1 MGEGTRMDLNE
12 AAADIATLSAFGKA
26 SQLHRLLRLDF
37 PFDDGPAKGTL
48 LVNTM
53 HAREELSRDF
63 CIDLELLSDSAFIP
77 LNAMMAKMVTVS
89 LVRADGSLRYFN
101 GYVNQFELI
110 KTDGGFAF
118 YRMVLGPWLAFARLR
133 EDCVSFQRKSI
144 VELTET
150 TFGHYPERDY
160 RFGLTDDAAPLSCA
174 NQYNETDYNHLHRR
188 WEALGLHYM
197 YEHRA
202 DGHTLCLADNTA
214 FAPWIDMGKE
224 GGTGEMVF
232 RSESGAIEGDGID
245 SWQPARRIGGSAL
258 TLTSFDYKK
267 PRPQRE
273 QGHSLNRQDNVASY
287 ERFRN
292 LGAYGFRDRAG
303 GEAMATRGMQELD
316 AMTQFF
322 RAAGNDRNAQAGRS
336 FQLLGHFSSEPPRMA
351 LAERAYLI
359 LAVDHHASNN
369 YQAGPGTPSNYT
381 NEMTC
386 IGQDVRWRPGRGH
399 NSAPCSDPG
408 VQTALVVG
416 PAGQQIHTD
425 GLGRVKV
432 QFHWDR
438 AGQYDDA
445 SSQWVRVAMPVAG
458 GQSGQIGIPR
468 IGQEVM
474 VQFLDGNVDHPII
487 TGIVYNSENMPPWQL
502 PGQAAL
508 SGLRSRELGGGGRSN
523 HLVLDDTAGKIQAQ
537 LKSDHLASQL
547 SLGHISRIED
557 NAGRKDARGQ
567 GFELRTD
574 GHGAVRA
581 QHGLLLSTEGRPNAG
596 AHITDMAP
604 TLARLAQGQEL
615 HDSLSQVA
623 QQALA
628 HQPGDQDQVAAALQA
643 QVDALK
649 GTGGQ
654 AAQGE
659 FPEFQAPH
667 LTLASPAGIETTTQG
682 STHLM
687 SVEHTALSSGGHASL
702 SAGKSLLVSVKE
714 AVRMF
719 AYKAGMKLVAA
730 SADIDITALK
740 DSVNILAKLNIT
752 HTANRITITAKEEVV
767 INGGS
772 SFSRWNA
779 SGIVHGTSGS
789 WRQHAAQHSFVPA
802 KSEGTAMLPQ
812 PVQLPPGQL
821 NLYHQYV
828 NMEGAT
834 KQGIKQGDYT
844 VVDAEGGVHQGKL
857 DDKGFASVAG
867 LPMGMATVSYGK
879 DPRDPWDEASYFGQE
894 SEWPAVAQS
903 GTDATAAVATD
914 PTCGRPDGAPI
925 AQKAGQ
931 LPSAKAAAATTKGER
946 DKFGALAQ
954 AAQQAASAVQSLP
967 KGGAQALLAPLAQT
981 ALGKPAGM
989 LPGATTALNVIGA
1002 ANDSKPA
1009 AAIASALGLPGS
1021 LPRISAE
1028 VPPSPLK
1035 KSVS

>member
-1 MGEGTRMDLNE
+1 MDLSE
-12 AAADIATLSAFGKA
+12 AVADIAALSAFGKA
-26 SQLHRLLRLDF
+26 SQLNRLLRVDF
-37 PFDDGPAKGTL
+37 PFDDGPDKGTL

-63 CIDLELLSDSAFIP
+63 CIDLELLSDNAFIE

-101 GYVNQFELI
+101 GYVNHFALL

-118 YRMVLGPWLAFARLR
+118 YRMVLGPWLAFSRLR
-133 EDCVSFQRKSI
+133 EDCVSFQRKSV
-144 VELTET
+144 VELTEA
-150 TFGHYPERDY
+150 TFSHYQERDY
-160 RFGLTDDAAPLSCA
+160 RFDLLDADPTLSCA

-188 WEALGLHYM
+188 WEALGLHYV
-197 YEHRA
+197 YDHRA
-202 DGHTLCLADNTA
+202 DGHTLRLADNTA
-214 FAPWIDMGKE
+214 LAPWIDMGKQD
-224 GGTGEMVF
+224 GTGEMAF
-232 RSESGAIEGDGID
+232 RSESGAAEGDGIHT
-245 SWQPARRIGGSAL
+245 WQPARKIGSGAL

-273 QGHSLNRQDNVASY
+273 QGHSANSQDRVTSY

-292 LGAYGFRDRAG
+292 TGSCGFRDRTG
-303 GEAMATRGMQELD
+303 GEALAARGMEELD
-316 AMTQFF
+316 AMTQYF

-336 FQLLGHFSSEPPRMA
+336 FRLAGHFSSEPPRMA
-351 LAERAYLI
+351 LATRDYVI
-359 LAVDHHASNN
+359 LAIDHHASNN
-369 YQAGPGTPSNYT
+369 YQAGTGALSTYA

-386 IGQDVRWRPGRGH
+386 IRQSVRWRPGRGY
-399 NSAPCSDPG
+399 NSERSIDPG

-425 GLGRVKV
+425 SLGRVKV

-438 AGQYDDA
+438 AGRNDEA
-445 SSQWVRVAMPVAG
+445 SSQWVRVAMPLAG
-458 GQSGQIGIPR
+458 GQFGQIGIPR
-468 IGQEVM
+468 AGQEVT

-487 TGIVYNSENMPPWQL
+487 TGVVYNGENMPPWQL

-508 SGLRSRELGGGGRSN
+508 SGWRSRELGGGRGN

-574 GHGAVRA
+574 GIGAVRA
-581 QHGLLLSTEGRPNAG
+581 QHGLLLSTEGKPNAG
-596 AHITDMAP
+596 AHITDMAA

-615 HDSLSQVA
+615 HDSLSQIA
-623 QQALA
+623 QQAQA
-628 HQPGDQDQVAAALQA
+628 HQSGDQDQVATALQA
-643 QVDALK
+643 QVDTIK
-649 GTGGQ
+649 GQSGQ
-654 AAQGE
+654 PAQGE

-667 LTLASPAGIETTTQG
+667 LTLSSAAGIETSTQG

-702 SAGKSLLVSVKE
+702 SAGKSLLVSVKD

-767 INGGS
+767 INGGT

-779 SGIVHGTSGS
+779 SGIVHGTNGT

-802 KSEGTAMLPQ
+802 RSEGTPALPRT
-812 PVQLPPGQL
+812 VQLPPGQL
-821 NLYHQYV
+821 DLYHQYV
-828 NMEGAT
+828 DREGGK
-834 KQGIKQGDYT
+834 KQGIRQGDYT
-844 VVDAEGGVHQGKL
+844 VVDAEGGVHEGAL
-857 DDKGFASVAG
+857 DGEGFASVAG
-867 LPMGMATVSYGK
+867 LPMGMATITYGK
-879 DPRDPWDEASYFGQE
+879 DPRDPWDEGSYFGPA
-894 SEWPAVAQS
+894 SEWPNVAEP
-903 GTDATAAVATD
+903 GTAAASSTAATADRPA
-914 PTCGRPDGAPI
+914 PTPMAQTASLLAGAQ
-925 AQKAGQ
+925 AASGKANGAADQ
-931 LPSAKAAAATTKGER
+931 LAAAA
-946 DKFGALAQ
+946 Q
-954 AAQQAASAVQSLP
+954 AVAQAASAVQSLP
-967 KGGAQALLAPLAQT
+967 KGGAQALLAPLGQA
-981 ALGKPAGM
+981 ALATVPGKFVSVANAFSSNAG
-989 LPGATTALNVIGA
+989 
-1002 ANDSKPA
+1002 KPA
-1009 AAIASALGLPGS
+1009 AAIASALGVHGS
-1021 LPRISAE
+1021 LPRIGTDIA
-1028 VPPSPLK
+1028 PAPLK
-1035 KSVS
+1035 KSIF

>member
-1 MGEGTRMDLNE
+1 MDLNE

-37 PFDDGPAKGTL
+37 PFDDGPEKGTL

-63 CIDLELLSDSAFIP
+63 CIDLELLSDNAFIP
-77 LNAMMAKMVTVS
+77 LSSMMAKMVTVS

-101 GYVNQFELI
+101 GYVSQFELI

-133 EDCVSFQRKSI
+133 EDCVSFQRKSV

-150 TFGHYPERDY
+150 TFNHYPERDF
-160 RFGLTDDAAPLSCA
+160 RIGLTDDAPTLSCA

-188 WEALGLHYM
+188 WEALGLHYA

-214 FAPWIDMGKE
+214 FAPWIDMGKQ
-224 GGTGEMVF
+224 GGTGEMAF
-232 RSESGAIEGDGID
+232 RSESGATEGDGIKT
-245 SWQPARRIGGSAL
+245 WQPVRRIGSGAL

-273 QGHSLNRQDNVASY
+273 QGHSANRQGNVTSY

-292 LGAYGFRDRAG
+292 TGCYGFRDRAG
-303 GEAMATRGMQELD
+303 GEALATRSMEELD

-336 FQLLGHFSSEPPRMA
+336 FRLLGHFSSEPPRMA
-351 LAERAYLI
+351 LAMRDYVI
-359 LAVDHHASNN
+359 LAIDHYASNN
-369 YQAGPGTPSNYT
+369 YQAGPGAPSSYT

-386 IGQDVRWRPGRGH
+386 IRQSVRWRPGRGY
-399 NSAPCSDPG
+399 NSERAIDPG

-416 PAGQQIHTD
+416 PPGQQIHTD

-438 AGQYDDA
+438 AGQYDEA

-458 GQSGQIGIPR
+458 GQFGQVGIPR
-468 IGQEVM
+468 IGQEVV

-547 SLGHISRIED
+547 SLGHINRIED

-596 AHITDMAP
+596 AHITDMAV
-604 TLARLAQGQEL
+604 TLARLAQGREL

-623 QQALA
+623 QQAQA
-628 HQPGDQDQVAAALQA
+628 HQATDGTEVAAALQA
-643 QVDALK
+643 QVDAIK
-649 GTGGQ
+649 GQGGTPV
-654 AAQGE
+654 QGE
-659 FPEFQAPH
+659 FPEFQEPH
-667 LTLASPAGIETTTQG
+667 LTMSSPAGIETSTQG
-682 STHLM
+682 STHLT
-687 SVEHTALSSGGHASL
+687 SVEHTALTSGGHASL

-767 INGGS
+767 INGGT

-779 SGIVHGTSGS
+779 SGIVHGTNGT

-802 KSEGTAMLPQ
+802 KSEGTPGLPQ
-812 PVQLPPGQL
+812 TVQLPPGQL
-821 NLYHQYV
+821 DLYHQYV
-828 NMEGAT
+828 NAEGNR
-834 KQGIKQGDYT
+834 KQGVKQGDYT
-844 VVDAEGGVHQGKL
+844 VVDAEGGKHRGTL
-857 DDKGFASVAG
+857 DGNGFASVAG

-879 DPRDPWDEASYFGQE
+879 DPRDPWDEGSYFGPA
-894 SEWPAVAQS
+894 SDWPNVAS
-903 GTDATAAVATD
+903 PEKGATAAADPQASMAMGQSAGMLAGTKATA
-914 PTCGRPDGAPI
+914 GAPKS
-925 AQKAGQ
+925 AAG
-931 LPSAKAAAATTKGER
+931 
-946 DKFGALAQ
+946 KFGALAKS
-954 AAQQAASAVQSLP
+954 AEQAASAVQSLP
-967 KGGAQALLAPLAQT
+967 KGGAQALLAPLGQT
-981 ALGKPAGM
+981 ALGNVAGNV
-989 LPGATTALNVIGA
+989 LGKFAGGATALHTLGA
-1002 ANDSKPA
+1002 ARASKPA
-1009 AAIASALGLPGS
+1009 ESLTSSLGLPGS
-1021 LPRISAE
+1021 LPRLGAD
-1028 VPPSPLK
+1028 VAPSIPK
-1035 KSVS
+1035 KSVI